1 MKNVTKS
8 SNRHVTFSFRRSH
21 VFELLHA
28 AMRWRCPCHPSR
40 VEIHNLRAMLLT
52 HKKLDGQGRSGWRNE
67 TGSWKPLQLSVSRQQ
82 NYEGHPNNVFHST
95 YEEDKHDVWLQ
106 NSQHFWHWEFRQCPS
121 QSKQSYGGVPNV
133 SPPSR
138 ILHPP

>member
-52 HKKLDGQGRSGWRNE
+52 HKKLDGQGDRVGGMKQVHGNRFSYRS
-67 TGSWKPLQLSVSRQQ
+67 VDSRITRVILTTSFTQPMKKTNTMSGYKTLNISGIGNFVNIQ
-82 NYEGHPNNVFHST
+82 VKVNKAT
-95 YEEDKHDVWLQ
+95 
-106 NSQHFWHWEFRQCPS
+106 
-121 QSKQSYGGVPNV
+121 GGVPNV